1 MLEKSVRGFL
11 RNPIGITAALISDPL
26 EAWVAFR
33 ERVAEHR
40 DGGAPPGLYHSDPN
54 WERRLHELLGVSSP
68 CAAVAEFWDIWST
81 VKAELESKGIR
92 VGPMSYKGW
101 NDGDLGL
108 LRSIWCLI
116 KHRRPTNV
124 VETGVAH
131 GVTSRFILEALKSNG
146 GGHLWSVDYPP
157 LDTTWHAQIGIAVG
171 SRFSD
176 QWTYIKGSSRRRLPG
191 LLSSI
196 GPIGL
201 FVHDS
206 LHSKDNVCFELEQA
220 WPALQSD
227 GAVVVD
233 DIDSNRGFQLFT
245 DKLDS
250 GQHIVCEAEPVHP
263 DPRRFNQ
270 KGQFGI
276 ILKVAGRC

>member
-1 MLEKSVRGFL
+1 MLGKVVRTLL
-11 RNPIGITAALISDPL
+11 RNPVGITAAVVADPL
-26 EAWVAFR
+26 ETWIAFR
-33 ERVAEHR
+33 ERLAEYR
-40 DGGAPPGLYHSDPN
+40 DGGAPPGLYYSDPN
-54 WERRLHELLGVSSP
+54 WERRLHELLGVSLP
-68 CAAVAEFWDIWST
+68 CSAMAEFWKLWDL
-81 VKAELESKGIR
+81 VNAELEAKGIR

-116 KHRRPTNV
+116 KHRRPTKV

-146 GGHLWSVDYPP
+146 GGHLWSIDYAP
-157 LDTTWHAQIGIAVG
+157 LDKTWHTQIGIAV
-171 SRFSD
+171 SNRFAD

-196 GPIGL
+196 GPVGL

-206 LHSKDNVCFELEQA
+206 LHSANNVRFELGEA
-220 WPALQSD
+220 WSALESD
-227 GAVVVD
+227 GAIVVD
-233 DIDSNRGFQLFT
+233 DIDCNRGFQLFT
-245 DKLDS
+245 QNFD
-250 GQHIVCEAEPVHP
+250 GYQHLICEAEPVHP
-263 DPRRFNQ
+263 DPRRFNE

-276 ILKVAGRC
+276 IVKIGAVN